1 MNKTLFLIALSLG
14 ICSCWSPHLYGSGT
28 RAETREKTT
37 PAELRLKWY
46 KQHLDLK
53 ETSIFKYL
61 NWRSIGPSEGSGRI
75 TDIAVP
81 KGKPYTIYVS
91 SASGGVWKTVN
102 NGTTWDPIWDHA
114 ASNAVGDIAV
124 SESNPNIV
132 WVGAGENNCRRW
144 SYSGT
149 GVYKSTDAGR
159 TWQHMGLSDAH
170 TTGRIV
176 IDPENP
182 DIVFVA
188 AMGHMYTR
196 NEMRGVFKTTDGGK
210 TWEKVLFINDN
221 AGSIDLIMDPSNR
234 NIIYAST
241 WERVRKPW
249 KIIEHGAGSGIYK
262 STDSGETWKKLENG
276 LPTGEFIGR
285 IGLNISRSNPNII
298 YALIDNHNDMT
309 DKRALK
315 KAERYENTLK
325 LIIGAEV
332 YRSDD
337 KGEHWR
343 KANTD
348 DISDLN
354 YVHYNMGYYWGE
366 IRVSPDNEDEIYI
379 MGSPL
384 FKSFDGGK
392 TFERISYPI
401 LYSDHQA
408 MWIDPDN
415 PDHIIDGNDHGLYF
429 TYDRGKTWEHI
440 KMPIGQFYS
449 VAVDMDEPFNV
460 YGSLQDNFCWYGAV
474 TNVQGITEQWEKFPG
489 GERSHI
495 AFDYTDYNTVYT
507 SAGLNRTDTRTWES
521 QSISPRNMGEKL
533 RQTWYPPI
541 ILSPHNPQI
550 IYYGTQKL
558 LMSLD
563 RGENWQFISPDLSTD
578 NPQRRG
584 TPFVHYG
591 AITMISESPHK
602 FGLIYV
608 GTDDGNVQVTKNGGT
623 TWEKIMDGLPRDRW
637 VSRIIASEY
646 DESTVYVTLS
656 GLRNDDFTAYV
667 YKSTDYGKTWKD
679 ISHNLPGGPV
689 NVIREDPKNENILYT
704 GTDLGIYASL
714 NQGESWIS
722 LCSNLPTTFVHDLVV
737 HPRDDVLVLGTHGR
751 SVYVMDVGPIQEY
764 DQKISGK
771 DFHMFGI
778 PTVYRTQQRGAN
790 QKAQIYYYLNESR
803 PVTVEIIDETQ
814 KVVKSLGFQGN
825 KGINVTTW
833 DLTRETGN
841 RRENNAPPGNYTV
854 NMKAGNEMVS
864 GILKIVSP

>member
-1 MNKTLFLIALSLG
+1 MNKKLFLIALSIG
-14 ICSCWSPHLYGSGT
+14 ICSCWSAHLYGSGT
-28 RAETREKTT
+28 RAEAGEKTT

-53 ETSIFKYL
+53 ETSIFKNL

-102 NGTTWDPIWDHA
+102 NGTTWNPIWDHA

-124 SESNPNIV
+124 SESNPDIV

-149 GVYKSTDAGR
+149 GVYKSTDAGS
-159 TWQHMGLSDAH
+159 TWQHMGLSDSH

-176 IDPENP
+176 IDPQNP

-188 AMGHMYTR
+188 AMGHTYTR
-196 NEMRGVFKTTDGGK
+196 NEMRGVFKTTNGGK
-210 TWEKVLFINDN
+210 
-221 AGSIDLIMDPSNR
+221 
-234 NIIYAST
+234 
-241 WERVRKPW
+241 
-249 KIIEHGAGSGIYK
+249 
-262 STDSGETWKKLENG
+262 TWKKLENG

-285 IGLNISRSNPNII
+285 IGLDISRSNPNII

-315 KAERYENTLK
+315 KVEGYESTLK
-325 LIIGAEV
+325 LIVGAEV

-337 KGEHWR
+337 KGEHWQ

-348 DISDLN
+348 DISDL
-354 YVHYNMGYYWGE
+354 YYAHFNMGYYWGE
-366 IRVSPDNEDEIYI
+366 IRVSPDNEDEVYI

-384 FKSFDGGK
+384 FKSLDGGT

-408 MWIDPDN
+408 MWIDPEN

-507 SAGLNRTDTRTWES
+507 TAGLSRTDTRTWES
-521 QSISPRNMGEKL
+521 KGIKPQNMGEDL
-533 RQTWYPPI
+533 RKTWFPPLI
-541 ILSPHNPQI
+541 VSPHNPRI
-550 IYYGTQKL
+550 LYYGMQKL

-563 RGENWQFISPDLSTD
+563 RGENWQFISPDLTTN
-578 NPQRRG
+578 NPERRG
-584 TPFVHYG
+584 TPFVQYG

-608 GTDDGNVQVTKNGGT
+608 GTDDGNVQLTKNGGT
-623 TWEKIMDGLPRDRW
+623 SWEKIMDGLPRDRW

-667 YKSTDYGKTWKD
+667 YKSTDYGKTWED

-704 GTDLGIYASL
+704 GTDLGIYVSL

-737 HPRDDVLVLGTHGR
+737 HPRDDVLVIGTHGR

-803 PVTVEIIDETQ
+803 PLTVEIIDETQ
-814 KVVKSLGFQGN
+814 KVVKSLEFQGK
-825 KGINVTTW
+825 KGINVTSW
-833 DLTRETGN
+833 DLSRETGN
-841 RRENNAPPGNYTV
+841 RQGSNAPPGNYTV
-854 NMKAGNEMVS
+854 NMKAGDEMVS

>member
-1 MNKTLFLIALSLG
+1 
-14 ICSCWSPHLYGSGT
+14 
-28 RAETREKTT
+28 
-37 PAELRLKWY
+37 
-46 KQHLDLK
+46 
-53 ETSIFKYL
+53 
-61 NWRSIGPSEGSGRI
+61 
-75 TDIAVP
+75 
-81 KGKPYTIYVS
+81 
-91 SASGGVWKTVN
+91 
-102 NGTTWDPIWDHA
+102 
-114 ASNAVGDIAV
+114 VGDIVV
-124 SESNPNIV
+124 SESDPDIV

-159 TWQHMGLSDAH
+159 SWQHMGLSDAH

-210 TWEKVLFINDN
+210 TWKKTLYVNDN
-221 AGSIDLIMDPSNR
+221 TGCIDLVMDPSNS
-234 NIIYAST
+234 NILYAST
-241 WERVRKPW
+241 WDRVRKPW
-249 KIIEHGAGSGIYK
+249 NIIGHGPGSGIYK
-262 STDSGETWKKLENG
+262 SVDSGESWKKLENG
-276 LPTGEFIGR
+276 LPRGEFIGR
-285 IGLNISRSNPNII
+285 IGLDISRSNPDIL

-309 DKRALK
+309 DERALK
-315 KAERYENTLK
+315 KVEGYESTLK
-325 LIIGAEV
+325 LIVGAEV

-337 KGEHWR
+337 KGENWR

-348 DISDLN
+348 DISDL
-354 YVHYNMGYYWGE
+354 YYAHFNMGYYWGE

-384 FKSFDGGK
+384 FHSLDGGK
-392 TFERISYPI
+392 TYERISYPI

-474 TNVQGITEQWEKFPG
+474 TNVQGITEQWKKFPG

-495 AFDYTDYNTVYT
+495 AFDYSDYNTLYT
-507 SAGLNRTDTRTWES
+507 TAGLNRTDTRTWES
-521 QSISPRNMGEKL
+521 RSIRPQNMGEDL
-533 RQTWYPPI
+533 RKTWFPPVI
-541 ILSPHNPQI
+541 VSPHNPQI
-550 IYYGTQKL
+550 LYYGMQKL

-563 RGENWQFISPDLSTD
+563 RGENWQFISPDLSKK
-578 NPQRRG
+578 NPERRG
-584 TPFVHYG
+584 TPFVQYG
-591 AITMISESPHK
+591 TITMISESPCK

-623 TWEKIMDGLPRDRW
+623 SWEKIIDGLPQDRW

-656 GLRNDDFTAYV
+656 GLRNDDFAAYV
-667 YKSTDYGKTWKD
+667 YKSSDYGESWTD
-679 ISHNLPGGPV
+679 ISGNLPGGPV
-689 NVIREDPKNENILYT
+689 NVIREDPKNENMLYV
-704 GTDLGIYASL
+704 GTDLGVYVSFDR
-714 NQGESWIS
+714 GESWIS
-722 LCSNLPTTFVHDLVV
+722 LCSNLPTAFVHDLLV
-737 HPRDDVLVLGTHGR
+737 HPRDDVLVIGTHGR
-751 SVYVMDVGPIQEY
+751 SVYVMDAGPVQEY

-771 DFHMFGI
+771 DFHMFSI
-778 PTVYRTQQRGAN
+778 PTVYRTQQRGAD
-790 QKAQIYYYLNESR
+790 QKAKIYFYMKESR
-803 PVTVEIIDETQ
+803 PLTVEIIDETQ
-814 KVVKSLGFQGN
+814 KLVKSLEFQGN
-825 KGINVTTW
+825 KGINASTW
-833 DLTRETGN
+833 DLRLDAGN
-841 RRENNAPPGNYTV
+841 LRGGYAPPGIYTV
-854 NMKAGNEMVS
+854 NMKAGNKVVS
-864 GILKIVSP
+864 GMLKIVSP